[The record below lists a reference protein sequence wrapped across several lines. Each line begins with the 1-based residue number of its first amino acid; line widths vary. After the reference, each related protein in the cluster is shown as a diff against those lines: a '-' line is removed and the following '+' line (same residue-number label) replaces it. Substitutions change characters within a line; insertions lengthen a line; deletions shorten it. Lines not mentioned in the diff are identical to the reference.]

1 MEKNLLGVKFKDNLL
16 NKKLP
21 KEYFLKKI
29 NIEDYPK
36 LKKNLQSFFDDS
48 NKYFQTTYGD
58 KRIIIGKKYNNH
70 RKDTLYN
77 SFSDKIDSK
86 KKNKSKKLYKRMT
99 LKKNFSLKSSIDKA
113 TEEKKKN
120 YTVFEENSLK
130 QGQKFI
136 DDKEVETLFNLYKE
150 ARKINKNRINKFVT
164 VKDLKE
170 IDNNKIYDFKRTSRN
185 FSKNNFTGLKSYS
198 LKIKNDND
206 NKKKKDIKKNEEN
219 SISNKDIIF
228 AKDSSN
234 NDIDY
239 YRTSST
245 RFTGSF
251 MDELNIKNNFLETD
265 FNESNNYY
273 KLKNG
278 ISREIK
284 DRNKLIKKQAQYIPK
299 ELDKTSKRKLGD
311 IYSLQENTF
320 LCQNKNRN
328 YKSKLNKYLSLK
340 IKKENNKH
348 LLLDDENYRPNL
360 EIKLKLNNLQKKLNP
375 DKLYNWY
382 NDLHCSENFY
392 KKFRNL
398 PNVETIRS
406 PNHIRYYTVS
416 KNKFL
421 EKNDYLA
428 KIIPKQ
434 SLQKLIK
441 DYKNTQTNF
450 DSLYI
455 KGVNLLKFEND
466 LFKKLK
472 GRKIINDFERLMS
485 PSSLKDRKIYSKYN
499 KKIYKEKNR
508 NIYQM
513 TDSV

>member
-1 MEKNLLGVKFKDNLL
+1 MEKNLLGVKFKDNLYER
-16 NKKLP
+16 KLP

-29 NIEDYPK
+29 NIDEYPK
-36 LKKNLQSFFDDS
+36 LKKNLKCFFDDS
-48 NKYFQTTYGD
+48 NKYFQTTYDD
-58 KRIIIGKKYNNH
+58 KRIIIGKKYNNYN
-70 RKDTLYN
+70 KDTLYN
-77 SFSDKIDSK
+77 SYSDKIDSK
-86 KKNKSKKLYKRMT
+86 KKNKSKRLFKRMT

-113 TEEKKKN
+113 AEEKKKN
-120 YTVFEENSLK
+120 YTAFEENSLK

-164 VKDLKE
+164 VKDLRE
-170 IDNNKIYDFKRTSRN
+170 IENNKIYDFIRTSRN
-185 FSKNNFTGLKSYS
+185 FSKNNFTSLKSYS
-198 LKIKNDND
+198 IKVKNDND

-219 SISNKDIIF
+219 SISNKDIII

-251 MDELNIKNNFLETD
+251 MDELNIKNNFIETD
-265 FNESNNYY
+265 FNENNNYY
-273 KLKNG
+273 KLKNSV
-278 ISREIK
+278 SREIK
-284 DRNKLIKKQAQYIPK
+284 DRNILIKKQTQYIPK
-299 ELDKTSKRKLGD
+299 ELDKTMKIKLGN
-311 IYSLQENTF
+311 IYSVQENTF
-320 LCQNKNRN
+320 LCQNKNRSYN
-328 YKSKLNKYLSLK
+328 SKLNKHLSSK

-348 LLLDDENYRPNL
+348 LLLDEENYRPNL
-360 EIKLKLNNLQKKLNP
+360 EIKLKLINLQKKLNP

-392 KKFRNL
+392 KTFRNL
-398 PNVETIRS
+398 PIVETIRS
-406 PNHIRYYTVS
+406 PKYMKDCSVS
-416 KNKFL
+416 KNIIL
-421 EKNDYLA
+421 EKNEYLE
-428 KIIPKQ
+428 KKYPKQ

-441 DYKNTQTNF
+441 DYRNAQANF

-455 KGVNLLKFEND
+455 KGVSLLKFESD

-472 GRKIINDFERLMS
+472 GRKILNDFERLMS
-485 PSSLKDRKIYSKYN
+485 PSSLKARKIYSKYD
-499 KKIYKEKNR
+499 KKIFKEKNR
-508 NIYQM
+508 NIYRM